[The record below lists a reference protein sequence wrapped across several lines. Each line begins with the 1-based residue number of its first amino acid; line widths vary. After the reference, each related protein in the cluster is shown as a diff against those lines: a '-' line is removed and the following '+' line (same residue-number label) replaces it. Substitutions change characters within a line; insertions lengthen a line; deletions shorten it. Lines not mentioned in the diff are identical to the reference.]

1 MKDFC
6 NNIVYQLYKDCDLQ
20 SCRLFIQ
27 RIKEKY
33 NLDVADIREIY
44 RAIINYQVD
53 TYGEQLKNS
62 RSRQYIPKSM
72 NRNQRHRQ
80 HDLINN
86 KDGYEYRKFLKR
98 NGYK

>member
-6 NNIVYQLYKDCDLQ
+6 NNIIFQMYKDNDLQ

-33 NLDVADIREIY
+33 DLDVADIREIY
-44 RAIINYQVD
+44 RTIINYQVEH
-53 TYGEQLKNS
+53 YGEQLKNS
-62 RSRQYIPKSM
+62 RSMQYIPKSM

-80 HDLINN
+80 KDLMHN
-86 KDGYEYRKFLKR
+86 KDDYEFEKFLKR
-98 NGYK
+98 QGY

>member
-1 MKDFC
+1 MRDFC

-33 NLDVADIREIY
+33 NLDVVDIREIY
-44 RAIINYQVD
+44 RTIINYQVE

-62 RSRQYIPKSM
+62 RSMQYIPKSM

-98 NGYK
+98 NGY